1 MKKMERLVGIIY
13 ALQENKKLTAKEIA
27 DIFEVSERTIYRDID
42 ALSQLNVPIKA
53 FEGYSGG
60 YEIDEKYF
68 VPSIAFNENEILYL
82 LICLKLGEIIKVP
95 NMQEDYKS
103 LRFKLLNI
111 LDSDTKEKYMKLLS
125 RIFFEVNKIYINDYK
140 QDIIKNI
147 IESFI
152 CYKDLIIEYYTPKKD
167 ECLKRK
173 ITPYDLCFDS
183 GGWYITAYCH
193 LRESKR
199 VFRLDRIESIEISE
213 DTYSSTLIDEYL
225 KNVDKKQNADIVVLE
240 MDRFLYE
247 TMKNDDIFID
257 AEKKVC
263 GNKVE
268 LKIPTN
274 SADKIIN
281 LALWNSEQVKIIE
294 PKEYVDKLKEMCQ
307 KVLMKY

>member
-13 ALQENKKLTAKEIA
+13 ALQENKKLTAKEISE
-27 DIFEVSERTIYRDID
+27 IFEVSERTIYRDID
-42 ALSQLNVPIKA
+42 ALSQLKVPIRA

-82 LICLKLGEIIKVP
+82 LICLKLGEIIRVP
-95 NMQEDYKS
+95 NMQEDYKT
-103 LRFKLLNI
+103 LRYKLLNI
-111 LDSDTKEKYMKLLS
+111 LDCDTKEKYMKLLS

-140 QDIIKNI
+140 QDVIKNI

-152 CYKDLIIEYYTPKKD
+152 QYRDLIIEYYTPKKD

-193 LRESKR
+193 LRKSKR
-199 VFRLDRIESIEISE
+199 VFRLDRIKGIDISE
-213 DTYSSTLIDEYL
+213 ETYLSSIIDEYL
-225 KNVDKKQNADIVVLE
+225 ENIDKKRDGDIVVLE
-240 MDRFLYE
+240 MDRLLYE

-257 AEKKVC
+257 AEKNSC
-263 GNKVE
+263 GNKVQ
-268 LKIPTN
+268 LKVKTN
-274 SADKIIN
+274 STDEIVK
-281 LALWNSEQVKIIE
+281 LAIWNNEQVKIIE
-294 PKEYVDKLKEMCQ
+294 PKEYIDKLKDMCE
-307 KVLMKY
+307 KALMKY